1 MVPYASFPYAD
12 HVLRLLEAEP
22 NTKAEPSDD
31 HIEILTQGASKLK
44 QIMQDMER
52 MEEIKGFIVYQD
64 DPRKAEKESKESPVE
79 QDGDAAEDS
88 ELQH

>member
-31 HIEILTQGASKLK
+31 HIELLTQGASKLK

-52 MEEIKGFIVYQD
+52 MSEIKGFIVYQD
-64 DPRKAEKESKESPVE
+64 DPKKVDTESKETPE
-79 QDGDAAEDS
+79 KPDEDS
-88 ELQH
+88 EL